1 MRPIIIIMEGKCKI
15 VNPYDGY
22 VVAILKRGDVM
33 GESDFL
39 RLTVSY
45 LHKLNQYR
53 VMISLVI

>member
-1 MRPIIIIMEGKCKI
+1 MEGKCKI

-45 LHKLNQYR
+45 LHKMNQYR